1 MSIYCVAISSYKM
14 KQQLDANCFFSYVDF
29 QLNKNRDT
37 INKKAKDGS
46 TPLQLAAEGGFIE
59 VAFTKVH

>member
-1 MSIYCVAISSYKM
+1 M